1 MDATESSRAR
11 LTDTCP
17 VPKIHMPARRRTGRH
32 HLVIP
37 GDIISERPGDFV
49 GIGSFYPILRPNHL
63 FPPFDNPAVRRA
75 LVGAIDQAEFMTAAF
90 GPDRSL
96 WQVPVGFF
104 TPNSPFASEVDM
116 AALSGPRNYAE
127 VKRALETAGYRG
139 EKVVLLVSTQPFFKE
154 WSDVAAEM
162 MRKVGMNIDYQAM
175 DFAVRIQRA
184 TLKKPPDEGGW
195 NVFITALA
203 GSITASPATHFFLR
217 GQGEQGYSGW
227 PTSPQI
233 EALRDQWLD
242 VSDLATQKKLAAEI
256 QAQAFI
262 DVPYYPHGI
271 NFAPTAFRS
280 DLTGVL
286 TVSGNPV
293 FWSVRRQA

>member
-1 MDATESSRAR
+1 
-11 LTDTCP
+11 
-17 VPKIHMPARRRTGRH
+17 
-32 HLVIP
+32 
-37 GDIISERPGDFV
+37 
-49 GIGSFYPILRPNHL
+49 LRPNHL
-63 FPPFDNPAVRRA
+63 YPPFNNPAVRRA
-75 LVGAIDQAEFMTAAF
+75 LMGAIDQAEFMTAAF

-104 TPNSPFASEVDM
+104 TPSSPFASEVGM

-262 DVPYYPHGI
+262 DVPYYPLGI

-286 TVSGNPV
+286 TASGNPV